1 MLHRKDVDDLFRAI
15 LSLKSIDECYLF
27 FEDICTVKEVLD
39 ISQRLRAAA
48 MLTDGV
54 NYTEISRAT
63 GMSTATISRV
73 NKCLNYGTG
82 GYRTALMRISESES
96 QADGAND
103 ERKEK

>member
-1 MLHRKDVDDLFRAI
+1 MDKLHTKEVDDLFKAI
-15 LSLKSIDECYLF
+15 LSLESVEECYLF

-48 MLTDGV
+48 MLTGGA
-54 NYTEISRAT
+54 NYTDISRET

-82 GYRTALMRISESES
+82 GYHTALRRLAEKNRE
-96 QADGAND
+96 D
-103 ERKEK
+103 EK